1 MSIQK
6 FFTSRSNAEAAD
18 FVGQEDRLWFDELTR
33 TIYYS
38 DGVTPGGIPLTSN
51 SSGTSNLKITTDFG
65 NISSTELEI
74 RGGTNVTTRFVG
86 NAVFIDAA
94 SSTIATTF
102 ETLSK
107 NLNSYPYNINRN
119 GNNQVSS
126 INYTTPLLGEIV
138 KTLSYNDSTLANI
151 RIAGPSLPSVY
162 LKTLTYAN
170 SLIVSASY
178 SVS

>member
-6 FFTSRSNAEAAD
+6 FFTSRNKAD
-18 FVGQEDRLWFDELTR
+18 PDDYVGQAGRLWFDEFTR
-33 TIYYS
+33 AIYYS
-38 DGVTPGGIPLTSN
+38 DGVTPGGIPLTS
-51 SSGTSNLKITTDFG
+51 GGSNASNIKITTDFG
-65 NISSTELEI
+65 NITSNGLEI

-86 NAVFIDAA
+86 NAVFVDAA

-119 GNNQVSS
+119 SNNQVSS
-126 INYTTPLLGEIV
+126 INYTTSSLGEIV

-151 RIAGPSLPSVY
+151 RIAGPSLPSIY
-162 LKTLTYAN
+162 LKTLIYSN